1 MTGESKDLG
10 EEGEDQQF
18 TPTDWDWV
26 MFLSGEINAV
36 KTRSDTFRTVCIAI
50 ESLCVVVMIAFLGI
64 LVSNLDVP
72 NSDIIIP
79 IIIWI
84 PSAIIIFMGY
94 RLYQDYNKYMH
105 EDKKMVER
113 LEKCRKDIFNR
124 LNDPNKILECYL
136 NPVGKKAI
144 KTNR

>member
-1 MTGESKDLG
+1 MTGKSKDPDKG
-10 EEGEDQQF
+10 EGQQV

-36 KTRSDTFRTVCIAI
+36 KTSSDTFRTAYIAI

-64 LVSNLDVP
+64 LLSNLDVP

-79 IIIWI
+79 IIIGI

-113 LEKCRKDIFNR
+113 LEKCRKGIFNR
-124 LNDPNKILECYL
+124 LNDPNKILECL
-136 NPVGKKAI
+136 FNRCWKKDDEN
-144 KTNR
+144 K